1 MAPCLRAAPAV
12 GTHGACSP
20 SSAILRWARPGP
32 LQEGQSPGRTEPGPR
47 AQKRGPS
54 LGGALSRAVQP
65 AGSYAVLCCI
75 LKIYFWLTVLLQG
88 QGPQLETAVLGAES
102 QEGTGHHVTEVWCC
116 CVLASLPQPWELP
129 LGNLSNPNHLP
140 KARL

>member
-1 MAPCLRAAPAV
+1 MPEGGPGCGNPRGLLSQLGDSPLGQARAPA
-12 GTHGACSP
+12 
-20 SSAILRWARPGP
+20 
-32 LQEGQSPGRTEPGPR
+32 EGQSPGRTEPGPR

-75 LKIYFWLTVLLQG
+75 LKIYIWLTVLLQG

-102 QEGTGHHVTEVWCC
+102 QEGTGHHVTEVWRC